1 MALAPPRS
9 MEACAPLKG
18 RRIVTRVAASALP
31 LISSERGAMTAR
43 HLIMQLRAICDEAPP
58 LIVFAAAD
66 LLQKNGATCVR
77 QLKGLRWADFV
88 GSDTAEKEVR
98 AVVESALSTAEGQGY
113 PLSSLPRR
121 APSCAGPRT
130 RAVGGKRRAAQAEYG
145 RGKGAPAHFCS
156 DGAGRMRR
164 RSGGSPQPQ
173 RPSPRPRARGRGH
186 GGPARPLRA
195 HLRIAA
201 RH

>member
-77 QLKGLRWADFV
+77 QLKGLRWAGFV

-121 APSCAGPRT
+121 APS
-130 RAVGGKRRAAQAEYG
+130 RA
-145 RGKGAPAHFCS
+145 S
-156 DGAGRMRR
+156 
-164 RSGGSPQPQ
+164 
-173 RPSPRPRARGRGH
+173 PRARAVW
-186 GGPARPLRA
+186 GGKEARCAGGVWARKRCPRA
-195 HLRIAA
+195 FLK
-201 RH
+201 